1 MKKWIIIFICSYS
14 FSQEIITLDKAISY
28 TLENSHEIAIA
39 KNNDKIID
47 NNTSLGAAGLL
58 PNLIISSGYNASLSN
73 TNLEFNPFVDFGTE
87 EIDVSQALSSSL
99 SSSVGFNYT
108 LFNGFNGIYTLKKFD
123 YLDKS
128 SKENLRFQIENK
140 IIDVVVKYYEF
151 LNIKQTNNVLQE
163 TYQISKDRY
172 NRLLERYDF
181 GSISNLE
188 LLNAEADLNTDLINL
203 NNSSLNLKICKNNLH
218 FLMGFSDT
226 INTLIEDK
234 IIFNDNINLDDLKI
248 KSALNNSTIL
258 MAQLSHKIAEQDLK
272 ISKSSIAPKVDLI
285 TSYSFNQ
292 VGSET
297 SFISKQSDQSFL
309 GGINIQIP
317 IFTGNIRRSAIKNSK
332 INLDSKRHELES
344 IQDNIYITLVNT
356 YESYIEGLNNLEL
369 QEKSLNT
376 FEINFEKSKD
386 LYLIGQLSSVDF
398 RESQV
403 NLMNFKLLYSANLYN
418 TKIQEFILY
427 QLSGLLNY

>member
-226 INTLIEDK
+226 INTIIEDK

-297 SFISKQSDQSFL
+297 SFISKQSDQSFF

>member
-1 MKKWIIIFICSYS
+1 MKKMIIIFICYFS
-14 FSQEIITLDKAISY
+14 FSQEVITLDKAISF
-28 TLENSHEIAIA
+28 TIENSHEIAIA
-39 KNNDKIID
+39 KNNNQIIN
-47 NNTSLGAAGLL
+47 NNTSLGAAGML

-73 TNLEFNPFVDFGTE
+73 TNLEFNPFVDFGAE
-87 EIDVSQALSSSL
+87 EIDVSKALSSSF
-99 SSSVGFNYT
+99 SSSAGFSYT
-108 LFNGFNGIYTLKKFD
+108 LFNGFNGIYTLKKFN
-123 YLDKS
+123 YLDES

-140 IIDVVVKYYEF
+140 IIDVVVKYYEY

-172 NRLLERYDF
+172 NKLLERYEL

-203 NNSSLNLKICKNNLH
+203 NNSSLNMKISKNNLH
-218 FLMGFSDT
+218 LLMGLSDT
-226 INTLIEDK
+226 ISTTIEDQ
-234 IIFNDNINLDDLKI
+234 IIFNQNINIDDLKI
-248 KSALNNSTIL
+248 KSTLNNASIL
-258 MAQLSHKIAEQDLK
+258 MAQLNYKIAAQDLK
-272 ISKSSIAPKVDLI
+272 ISKSSLAPKIDLV

-297 SFISKQSDQSFL
+297 SFISKQSDQSFF

-317 IFTGNIRRSAIKNSK
+317 IFTGNLRRSTVKNSK
-332 INLDSKRHELES
+332 INLDSKSRQLES
-344 IQDNIYITLVNT
+344 IQDNIYIALVNT
-356 YESYIEGLNNLEL
+356 YESYVDGLNNLEI

-376 FEINFEKSKD
+376 FEINFEKTKE

-427 QLSGLLNY
+427 QISGLLNY

>member
-1 MKKWIIIFICSYS
+1 MIKWIIIFICSYS

-226 INTLIEDK
+226 INTIIEDK

-297 SFISKQSDQSFL
+297 SFISKQSDQSFF

-317 IFTGNIRRSAIKNSK
+317 IFTGNIRRSTIKNSK

-369 QEKSLNT
+369 QERSLNT
-376 FEINFEKSKD
+376 FEINFEKSKE

>member
-1 MKKWIIIFICSYS
+1 MIKWIIIFICSYS

-151 LNIKQTNNVLQE
+151 LNIKQTNNVLEE

-226 INTLIEDK
+226 INTIIEDK

-297 SFISKQSDQSFL
+297 SFISKQSDQSFF

-369 QEKSLNT
+369 QERSLNT

>member
-1 MKKWIIIFICSYS
+1 MIKWIIIFICSYS
-14 FSQEIITLDKAISY
+14 FSQEIITLDKAILY

-226 INTLIEDK
+226 INTIIEDK

-297 SFISKQSDQSFL
+297 SFISKQSDQSFF

-317 IFTGNIRRSAIKNSK
+317 IFTGNIRRSTIKNSK

>member
-1 MKKWIIIFICSYS
+1 MIKWIIIFICSYS

-151 LNIKQTNNVLQE
+151 LNIKQTNNVLEE

-226 INTLIEDK
+226 INTIIEDK

-297 SFISKQSDQSFL
+297 SFISKQSDQSFF

-317 IFTGNIRRSAIKNSK
+317 IFTGNIRRSTIKNSK

-369 QEKSLNT
+369 QERSLNT

>member
-1 MKKWIIIFICSYS
+1 MIKWIIIFICSYS
-14 FSQEIITLDKAISY
+14 FSQEIITLDKAILY

-226 INTLIEDK
+226 INTIIEDK

-297 SFISKQSDQSFL
+297 SFISKQSDQSFF

-369 QEKSLNT
+369 QERSLNT

>member
-151 LNIKQTNNVLQE
+151 LNIKQTNNVLEE

-226 INTLIEDK
+226 INTIIEDK

-297 SFISKQSDQSFL
+297 SFISKQSDQSFF

>member
-1 MKKWIIIFICSYS
+1 MIKWIIIFICSYS

-218 FLMGFSDT
+218 FLMGISDT
-226 INTLIEDK
+226 INTIIQDK

-297 SFISKQSDQSFL
+297 SFISKQSDQSFF

-317 IFTGNIRRSAIKNSK
+317 IFTGNIRRSTIKNSK

-369 QEKSLNT
+369 QERSLNT

-403 NLMNFKLLYSANLYN
+403 NLMNFKLLYSTNLYN

>member
-1 MKKWIIIFICSYS
+1 MIKWIIIFICSYS
-14 FSQEIITLDKAISY
+14 FSQEIITLDKAILY

-226 INTLIEDK
+226 INTIIEDK

-297 SFISKQSDQSFL
+297 SFISKQSDQSFF

-369 QEKSLNT
+369 QERSLNT

-403 NLMNFKLLYSANLYN
+403 NLMNFKLLYSTNLYN

>member
-1 MKKWIIIFICSYS
+1 MIKWIIIFICSYS

-226 INTLIEDK
+226 INTIIEDK

-297 SFISKQSDQSFL
+297 SFISKQSDQSFF

-403 NLMNFKLLYSANLYN
+403 NLMNFKLLYSTNLYN